1 MNNFSDDFCC
11 FLYDALQAEYFVC
24 EEIVLWADS
33 LILQCEAPKAWLI
46 CLSLI
51 KIKEGR
57 YSLFDEENGNLAE
70 ELQKSCCWQKHKNC
84 FKGFLF
90 AKYIEG
96 RVSRNDL
103 LDFYIDVTTNEDV
116 LWEDLQPEMEVQYL
130 SALEFLNFLRRDD
143 VYAVAPWIFDY
154 KSNCMM

>member
-1 MNNFSDDFCC
+1 M
-11 FLYDALQAEYFVC
+11 
-24 EEIVLWADS
+24 
-33 LILQCEAPKAWLI
+33 
-46 CLSLI
+46 
-51 KIKEGR
+51 
-57 YSLFDEENGNLAE
+57 
-70 ELQKSCCWQKHKNC
+70 
-84 FKGFLF
+84 F